1 MDIKHKKRYGQN
13 FISDANF
20 LKSLVSLS
28 GVTKAD
34 DVLEIGAG
42 AGALT
47 RELAAAARF
56 VAAYEIDRDLEPHLR
71 ATLNGA
77 ANVKLVFADAL
88 KADNAEIAALFRSGH
103 FSLSKPVIDC
113 PSKENSPTKKEKTV
127 GKLSSGNAQVSDR
140 EQSDKNPD
148 NTSQFSIL
156 NSQFPDFQFKLVA
169 NLPYYITTPLIFK
182 FLDAPACSEMAVMV
196 QKEVAERLAA
206 KEGTA
211 DYGALTVAVG
221 VAADVKIL
229 KQAPRKIF
237 YPVPDVDSAFVS
249 IKRNAEKFA
258 VSDRAVLS
266 RLIAGAFAMRR
277 KTLANNLIA
286 GFSVSRENA
295 ETLLKAAGLPLN
307 VRGEALS
314 PAQFAALGNV
324 LTAQNPR

>member
-1 MDIKHKKRYGQN
+1 MYVKHKKRFGQN
-13 FISDANF
+13 FISDVNF
-20 LKSLVSLS
+20 LRSLVNLAGIS
-28 GVTKAD
+28 KAD
-34 DVLEIGAG
+34 NVLEIGAG

-56 VAAYEIDRDLEPHLR
+56 VAAYEIDRDLEPILT
-71 ATLNGA
+71 AALKGA
-77 ANVKLVFADAL
+77 ENVRLVLADAL
-88 KADNAEIAALFRSGH
+88 KADNAEIAALFR
-103 FSLSKPVIDC
+103 K
-113 PSKENSPTKKEKTV
+113 
-127 GKLSSGNAQVSDR
+127 GNAQCTMHNAQLKDKPQVSDR

-148 NTSQFSIL
+148 NTSLFSL
-156 NSQFPDFQFKLVA
+156 LTSQFPDFQFKLVA

-182 FLDAPACSEMAVMV
+182 FLDAPTCAEMAVMV

-211 DYGALTVAVG
+211 AYGALTVAVG

-229 KQAPRKIF
+229 KRVPRKIF

-266 RLIAGAFAMRR
+266 RLIGSAFAMRR
-277 KTLANNLIA
+277 KTLANNLMR
-286 GFSVSRENA
+286 GFSLPREQA

-314 PAQFAALGNV
+314 PARFVALGN
-324 LTAQNPR
+324 AIADFIE